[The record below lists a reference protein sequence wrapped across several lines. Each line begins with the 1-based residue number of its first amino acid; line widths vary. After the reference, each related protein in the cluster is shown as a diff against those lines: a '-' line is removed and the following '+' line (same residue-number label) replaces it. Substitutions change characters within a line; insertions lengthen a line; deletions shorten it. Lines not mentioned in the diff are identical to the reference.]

1 MSLGSRGTKLF
12 NGEGDTG
19 QCDVLPGESTSD
31 SGFGFYSTS
40 DGLFDLGQ
48 VT

>member
-12 NGEGDTG
+12 NGEGNSG
-19 QCDVLPGESTSD
+19 QCDVLPSESTSD
-31 SGFGFYSTS
+31 SGFDFLSTS
-40 DGLFDLGQ
+40 DGLCDLGQ